1 MVKVLINTWMFLFF
15 SITVLIKHLWQH
27 NTDIFLHSCLI
38 SYILLHQKVQTVLE
52 TLVLKVVTNV
62 VYFFKHQC

>member
-27 NTDIFLHSCLI
+27 NTVIFLHSCLI

-52 TLVLKVVTNV
+52 TSGAQSCNQCFL
-62 VYFFKHQC
+62 FF